1 MPDTGEDREIKW
13 RVNAKEAEVIR
24 EEKGLDQ
31 KLKADLNLG
40 KKLPGHRKSKPRK

>member
-24 EEKGLDQ
+24 EEKRLDQ
-31 KLKADLNLG
+31 KLKTDLNLG
-40 KKLPGHRKSKPRK
+40 KKAPGHRKSKSRQ